1 MGKPSQLR
9 RTDQN
14 GEIKTGCADSD
25 MTVVELQDAYVVN
38 GKNWNG
44 KVLREMERKKCEQNI
59 FEMSLPNVQAEDGK
73 ESSRRRRL

>member
-14 GEIKTGCADSD
+14 GEIKTCCADPD
-25 MTVVELQDAYVVN
+25 IIVVELQDAYVVN
-38 GKNWNG
+38 GKNWDG
-44 KVLREMERKKCEQNI
+44 KVLRKVERKKCEQNI
-59 FEMSLPNVQAEDGK
+59 FEMGLPNIEAEDGK